1 MNLHLVNLINDK
13 IGAIFMFFITISFPE
28 QDGIPVM
35 SVICKPSSSEVF
47 LKEGNDQNFMYEQD
61 KQLLN

>member
-28 QDGIPVM
+28 QDCIPVM
-35 SVICKPSSSEVF
+35 SVKCKPSSSEVF

-61 KQLLN
+61 QQLLN